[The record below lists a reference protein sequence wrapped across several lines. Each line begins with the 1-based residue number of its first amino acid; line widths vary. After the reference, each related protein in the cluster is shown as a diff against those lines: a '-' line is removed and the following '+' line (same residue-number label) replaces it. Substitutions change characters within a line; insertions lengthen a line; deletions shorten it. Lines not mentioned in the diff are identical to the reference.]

1 MAGARVEPGVQCR
14 PFLWCTAQIDA
25 RHPLCCLFFY
35 LVGTTLT
42 AVFDIILYF
51 CHAVSCVVAASR
63 TFRCLHVRSWAIRIA
78 PAHIGA
84 PLWSGVARR
93 CSQKSADVP
102 QSPS

>member
-1 MAGARVEPGVQCR
+1 MAGARVEPGVQCC

-25 RHPLCCLFFY
+25 RHPLCCLLLCF
-35 LVGTTLT
+35 VGTT
-42 AVFDIILYF
+42 VDIILYS

-63 TFRCLHVRSWAIRIA
+63 TFRCLHARSWVTRIA

-102 QSPS
+102 QSPSG